1 MVHRRLGVVAVLLIV
16 VATGGCTPGP
26 AAPTP
31 RPAAAT
37 YEEYFVAACAAW
49 DAMFRAVGNPD
60 TGSGSDLSK
69 ALDTALAAGDVATA
83 DRVLTSIRREFKTGR
98 EQVAIAA
105 GWQPRAAE
113 MALLDRVFVTFEA
126 VRVARVEAAKRG
138 ETLQPGAVRPMADHD
153 AWFAML
159 DALGRRG
166 AAATDRQCANVP
178 VAP

>member
-1 MVHRRLGVVAVLLIV
+1 MGQRRLRGAFLVLMILV
-16 VATGGCTPGP
+16 GPGCTTTVRR
-26 AAPTP
+26 AASF
-31 RPAAAT
+31 
-37 YEEYFVAACAAW
+37 EEYFVATCAAW
-49 DAMFRAVGNPD
+49 EALLRAVGNPD

-83 DRVLTSIRREFKTGR
+83 DRVLTNIRREFKTGR

-138 ETLQPGAVRPMADHD
+138 ETLQPGAVEPKADYD
-153 AWFAML
+153 AWIAML